1 VDAVDAVVVEVV
13 LEAGR
18 ECADE
23 ARSRAALDE
32 ALRAARA
39 PARGRGS
46 RTRPSSHHGRW
57 TVTMTVAPNAG
68 GSKSVDAVIVDD
80 AGTIVAR
87 RTLAD
92 RTASRSCLPLARG
105 VGAWAALVLDAEL
118 AHAKDDD
125 GPADAP
131 VAAPAPRGDAP
142 VLAGGPWSGRE
153 TASFGGDG
161 GDGGDADDLA
171 LPRAA
176 RRSIEVGMMVYLRNG
191 MTTTGGFAGLA
202 PFVTIEVSN
211 GWVLR
216 PELLLGR
223 STSPLPVG
231 GEASGFSHA
240 GLRADFCRR
249 IQGNY
254 LDRRGIELDL
264 CAGIEGGII
273 TADASS
279 ARVREASGR
288 LGTGPSATLRGEL
301 GAGAALEVRGV
312 AGANLLAFA
321 PETPLVFAAI
331 ELGASMRFP

>member
-1 VDAVDAVVVEVV
+1 
-13 LEAGR
+13 
-18 ECADE
+18 
-23 ARSRAALDE
+23 
-32 ALRAARA
+32 
-39 PARGRGS
+39 
-46 RTRPSSHHGRW
+46 
-57 TVTMTVAPNAG
+57 
-68 GSKSVDAVIVDD
+68 
-80 AGTIVAR
+80 
-87 RTLAD
+87 
-92 RTASRSCLPLARG
+92 
-105 VGAWAALVLDAEL
+105 VLDAEL

-131 VAAPAPRGDAP
+131 VAAPARRSNAQAPVSDPWSDRETTSLGDARSSAP
-142 VLAGGPWSGRE
+142 
-153 TASFGGDG
+153 
-161 GDGGDADDLA
+161 
-171 LPRAA
+171 

-202 PFVTIEVSN
+202 PFVTIEVSP

-231 GEASGFSHA
+231 AEASGFSHA

-264 CAGIEGGII
+264 CAGLEGGVI
-273 TADASS
+273 TADTTA
-279 ARVREASGR
+279 ARGSGTSGR
-288 LGTGPSATLRGEL
+288 LGTGPSANLRGEL
-301 GAGAALEVRGV
+301 GAGVALEVRGV

-321 PETPLVFAAI
+321 PDTPLVFAAV

>member
-1 VDAVDAVVVEVV
+1 VSAVDAVVVEVV
-13 LEAGR
+13 LVAGS

-23 ARSRAALDE
+23 ARSRAALEE
-32 ALRAARA
+32 ALREARA

-46 RTRPSSHHGRW
+46 RATSQGRW
-57 TVTMTVAPNAG
+57 TVTVTVAPSAG

-80 AGTIVAR
+80 AGTRVAR
-87 RTLAD
+87 RALAD
-92 RTASRSCLPLARG
+92 RTTSRSCLPLTRG

-125 GPADAP
+125 GPAD
-131 VAAPAPRGDAP
+131 VTVTAAVRRSDGPA
-142 VLAGGPWSGRE
+142 LASEPWSGRE
-153 TASFGGDG
+153 AASLGGEA
-161 GDGGDADDLA
+161 GDPA

-176 RRSIEVGMMVYLRNG
+176 RRAIEVGMMVYLRNG

-202 PFVTIEVSN
+202 PFVTIEVSP
-211 GWVLR
+211 GWLLR
-216 PELLLGR
+216 PELSLGR
-223 STSPLPVG
+223 STSPLPAGV
-231 GEASGFSHA
+231 EASGFSHA

-264 CAGIEGGII
+264 CAGIEGGLI
-273 TADASS
+273 TADTSS
-279 ARVREASGR
+279 TTAGR

-321 PETPLVFAAI
+321 PETPLVFAAV